1 MSKKNKNG
9 VEQEHE
15 EMRNSYDRFFN
26 RFEIDKD
33 GFFKFGLEETIY
45 APKNRAEK
53 YWEELK
59 RRIENN
65 EPVHIR
71 KYGMK
76 QNGNKLFIELYKN
89 ILGNENICID
99 TPGNIEPGRIMPDM
113 TGYSKVKNSRHKLIK
128 NYQISHIFGKTK
140 NVYAFTAPW
149 NMAYT
154 PRVIDPFTGNEIYGN
169 WAKEYKIKFQQRT
182 YSRFKSLI
190 EDYNEIITNPAFCRR
205 VETHLEKVYDRSRSP
220 KVDIKEQRSTD
231 KWIKAVREELTPIS
245 V

>member
-1 MSKKNKNG
+1 MSKKKQNST
-9 VEQEHE
+9 EQGHE
-15 EMRNSYDRFFN
+15 VALDAYDIFFAK
-26 RFEIDKD
+26 FKITKD
-33 GFFKFGLEETIY
+33 EFFKFGLDNTIY
-45 APKNRAEK
+45 APKGRAEK

-59 RRIENN
+59 QRIKNN
-65 EPVHIR
+65 EAVHIR

-76 QNGNKLFIELYKN
+76 PHGNKLFIEFYKN
-89 ILGNENICID
+89 VFGNENVQID
-99 TPGNIEPGRIMPDM
+99 IPGNIEPGRIFPDM
-113 TGYSKVKNSRHKLIK
+113 TGYSRVENSRHKLIK

-154 PRVIDPFTGNEIYGN
+154 PKVIDPFTGNETYGD
-169 WAKEYKIKFQQRT
+169 WAKEYRVKFQQNT

-190 EDYNEIITNPAFCRR
+190 EDYNEIITNPTLRKR
-205 VETHLEKVYDRSRSP
+205 IEMHLEKIYDRSRSP
-220 KVDIKEQRSTD
+220 KVDIQEQRSVD